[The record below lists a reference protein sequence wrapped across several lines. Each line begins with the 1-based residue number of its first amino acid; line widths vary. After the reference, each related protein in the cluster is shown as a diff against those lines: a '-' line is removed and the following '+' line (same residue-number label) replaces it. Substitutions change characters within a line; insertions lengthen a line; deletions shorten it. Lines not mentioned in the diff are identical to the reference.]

1 MWGTRVRERK
11 REDVERRGRVYVRR
25 ERGRLSTSGKVP
37 YEKDVSASCEGEKI
51 KIAELVD
58 RPSGDDKSAIVEW
71 MAKGTGAA
79 HSREARRRI
88 TGSKTVRHREGWR
101 DNYNEENCR
110 ACPAR

>member
-1 MWGTRVRERK
+1 M
-11 REDVERRGRVYVRR
+11 RR

-71 MAKGTGAA
+71 MAKGNRGCAFA
-79 HSREARRRI
+79 RSEEANNR
-88 TGSKTVRHREGWR
+88 K
-101 DNYNEENCR
+101 
-110 ACPAR
+110 